1 MTVENLEIKVK
12 TDAGKAAEQ
21 LNSLSKAL
29 DGVQSSARSVGGSSK
44 KAVAPLS
51 NELQDL
57 ISTASKVDVLRNK
70 LFALNNAMDSAFASG
85 DADKAYAL
93 RGQIIQTTEQINKME
108 SAAQKASDS
117 ENKMATATEQVANAA
132 KKAQR
137 PLGNFISSLK
147 RIAFYRFIR
156 SIIKSITDGFQEGLQ
171 NAYAFSQGIST
182 EGHRFSQALDSMAT
196 SGQTMK
202 NQLGSAFLS
211 LLAALAPIINT
222 IANLV
227 SRLADSMSQLFSAF
241 TGSTYLKAVN
251 FPKSWADGATKA
263 GKAAKEWRNQLMGF
277 DEINRL
283 EDPNKGGGGGG
294 GGSSANPSQM
304 FTDSPLSDWAK
315 MINDNL
321 AAVEL
326 LLGGFAFAVGA
337 ILTFSGANI
346 PLGLGMMAVGAY
358 AMYKAASENW
368 DSISP
373 NVAEAVGKI
382 MVVLGGAMLAIGA
395 VLLLSG
401 ASPAIG
407 IGLILGGVGTLAG
420 VTMVWDKLPF
430 DVQHSISSLMA
441 IIGVALV
448 ALGVVLLLTGAA
460 APIGIGL
467 ILAGGAMGAT
477 AIALDWDYLSKKLK
491 GAWDGIVKWYDDE
504 VHKYFTYE
512 YWHGVFQ
519 DGIVSGVEQLGRDL
533 EKTFQPIIDWIEKVF
548 QPRSMPLNVDLWTGG
563 NLMAGGMYN
572 IPMFASGGFPEAG
585 QLFFANEGS
594 APEMVGLLG
603 GRTAV
608 ATNADIVEGI
618 ERGVYNAVTSAMA
631 GQGGNRDIRVYL
643 DGKEIG
649 AATRRYERNVNRAT
663 GVALG

>member
-12 TDAGKAAEQ
+12 TDAGKAAAEMR
-21 LNSLSKAL
+21 SLAGAVEDVK
-29 DGVQSSARSVGGSSK
+29 SSASGASSGVNSTSK
-44 KAVAPLS
+44 SIRNVA
-51 NELQDL
+51 E
-57 ISTASKVDVLRNK
+57 
-70 LFALNNAMDSAFASG
+70 
-85 DADKAYAL
+85 
-93 RGQIIQTTEQINKME
+93 
-108 SAAQKASDS
+108 
-117 ENKMATATEQVANAA
+117 AA
-132 KKAQR
+132 KKSNAG
-137 PLGNFISSLK
+137 LGNFISSLK

-156 SIIKSITDGFQEGLQ
+156 SIIKSITEAFQEGLQ
-171 NAYAFSQGIST
+171 NAYAFSQGINT

-196 SGQTMK
+196 AGQTMK

-211 LLAALAPIINT
+211 LLSAIAPIVNAIINLVARMADALA
-222 IANLV
+222 
-227 SRLADSMSQLFSAF
+227 QFFSAW

-251 FPKSWADGATKA
+251 FPKSWAEGATKA

-283 EDPNKGGGGGG
+283 EDPNKGRGGGG

-304 FTDSPLSDWAK
+304 FTDSPLSDWAQ
-315 MINDNL
+315 MIHDNL

-337 ILTFSGANI
+337 ILVFSGANI

-373 NVAEAVGKI
+373 KVADAVGKI
-382 MVVLGGAMLAIGA
+382 LVTLGGAMLAIGA

-407 IGLILGGVGTLAG
+407 IGLILGGIGTIAG
-420 VTMVWDKLPF
+420 VTMVWDKLPS

-441 IIGVALV
+441 IIGAALV
-448 ALGVVLLLTGAA
+448 ALGVVLLITGAA

-491 GAWDGIVKWYDDE
+491 GAWDSIVKWYNDE

-533 EKTFQPIIDWIEKVF
+533 EKTFQPIIDWIEKIF

-572 IPMFASGGFPEAG
+572 IPGFASGGFPEAG

-631 GQGGNRDIRVYL
+631 GQSGNRDIRVYL

-649 AATRRYERNVNRAT
+649 AASRKYERQMNRAT

>member
-12 TDAGKAAEQ
+12 TDAGKAAAEMR
-21 LNSLSKAL
+21 SLAGAVEDVK
-29 DGVQSSARSVGGSSK
+29 SSASGASSGVNSTSK
-44 KAVAPLS
+44 SIRNVA
-51 NELQDL
+51 E
-57 ISTASKVDVLRNK
+57 
-70 LFALNNAMDSAFASG
+70 
-85 DADKAYAL
+85 
-93 RGQIIQTTEQINKME
+93 
-108 SAAQKASDS
+108 
-117 ENKMATATEQVANAA
+117 AA
-132 KKAQR
+132 KKSNAG
-137 PLGNFISSLK
+137 LGNFISSLK

-156 SIIKSITDGFQEGLQ
+156 SIIKSITEAFQEGLQ
-171 NAYAFSQGIST
+171 NAYAFSQGINT

-196 SGQTMK
+196 AGQTMK

-211 LLAALAPIINT
+211 LLSAIAPIVNAIINLVARMADALA
-222 IANLV
+222 
-227 SRLADSMSQLFSAF
+227 QFFSAW

-251 FPKSWADGATKA
+251 FPKSWAEGATKA

-304 FTDSPLSDWAK
+304 FTDSPLSDWAQ
-315 MINDNL
+315 MIHDNL

-337 ILTFSGANI
+337 ILVFSGANI

-373 NVAEAVGKI
+373 KVADAVGKI
-382 MVVLGGAMLAIGA
+382 LVTLGGAMLAIGA

-407 IGLILGGVGTLAG
+407 IGLILGGIGTIAG
-420 VTMVWDKLPF
+420 VSMVWNKLPS
-430 DVQHSISSLMA
+430 DVQNSISSLMA
-441 IIGVALV
+441 IIGAALV
-448 ALGVVLLLTGAA
+448 ALGVVLLITGAA

-491 GAWDGIVKWYDDE
+491 GAWDSIVKWYNDE

-533 EKTFQPIIDWIEKVF
+533 EKTFQPIIDWIEKIF

-572 IPMFASGGFPEAG
+572 IPGFASGGFPEAG

-631 GQGGNRDIRVYL
+631 GQSGNRDIRVYL

-649 AATRRYERNVNRAT
+649 AASRKYERQMNRAT

>member
-12 TDAGKAAEQ
+12 TDAGKAAAEMR
-21 LNSLSKAL
+21 SLAGAVEDVK
-29 DGVQSSARSVGGSSK
+29 SSASGASSGVNSTSK
-44 KAVAPLS
+44 SIRNVA
-51 NELQDL
+51 E
-57 ISTASKVDVLRNK
+57 
-70 LFALNNAMDSAFASG
+70 
-85 DADKAYAL
+85 
-93 RGQIIQTTEQINKME
+93 
-108 SAAQKASDS
+108 
-117 ENKMATATEQVANAA
+117 AA
-132 KKAQR
+132 KKSNAG
-137 PLGNFISSLK
+137 LGNFISSLK

-156 SIIKSITDGFQEGLQ
+156 SIIKSITEAFQEGLQ
-171 NAYAFSQGIST
+171 NAYAFSQGINT

-196 SGQTMK
+196 AGQTMK

-211 LLAALAPIINT
+211 LLSAIAPIVNAIINLVARMADALA
-222 IANLV
+222 
-227 SRLADSMSQLFSAF
+227 QFFSAW

-251 FPKSWADGATKA
+251 FPKSWAEGATKA

-304 FTDSPLSDWAK
+304 FTDSPLSDWAQ
-315 MINDNL
+315 MIHDNL

-337 ILTFSGANI
+337 ILVFSGANI

-373 NVAEAVGKI
+373 KVADAVGKI
-382 MVVLGGAMLAIGA
+382 LVTLGGAMLAIGA

-407 IGLILGGVGTLAG
+407 IGLILGGIGTISG
-420 VTMVWDKLPF
+420 VTMVWDKLPS

-441 IIGVALV
+441 IIGAALV
-448 ALGVVLLLTGAA
+448 ALGVVLLITGAA

-491 GAWDGIVKWYDDE
+491 GAWDSIVKWYNDE

-533 EKTFQPIIDWIEKVF
+533 EKTFQPIIDWIEKIF

-572 IPMFASGGFPEAG
+572 IPGFASGGFPEAG

-631 GQGGNRDIRVYL
+631 GQSGNRDIRVYL

-649 AATRRYERNVNRAT
+649 AASRKYERQMNRAT